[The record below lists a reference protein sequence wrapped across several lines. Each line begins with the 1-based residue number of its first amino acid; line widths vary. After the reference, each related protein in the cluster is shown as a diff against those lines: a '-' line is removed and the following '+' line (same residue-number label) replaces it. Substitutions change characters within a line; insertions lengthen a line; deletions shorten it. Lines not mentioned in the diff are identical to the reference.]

1 MCLVC
6 AKVSHSPTRL
16 YHQIVYTANID
27 GVRSWAV
34 KRDITVYIICKRLKI
49 IILFINLYPSYLSTD
64 MGSIEE
70 LQNTIADLQKQLKDE
85 KQKVEEL
92 KGTAKRHKIEKMS
105 AEVVDSN
112 PYR

>member
-1 MCLVC
+1 
-6 AKVSHSPTRL
+6 
-16 YHQIVYTANID
+16 
-27 GVRSWAV
+27 
-34 KRDITVYIICKRLKI
+34 
-49 IILFINLYPSYLSTD
+49 